1 MRWAHRLAPAWR
13 TILQSPDASIA
24 GGRLDAARLMI
35 ALHAR
40 RSRVAIAAWKA
51 HRPDRPLVVVLTGT
65 DLYRDVPAGERDAL
79 DSLHDADRLV
89 VLQQDALAHVPA
101 FARHKARV
109 VHQSA
114 RTLAPFAH
122 KSATRLNGLLV
133 AHLRDEKDPRTAFA
147 AWSRIPSALPITL
160 TIVGAALDAPI
171 AEEARALAA
180 RDARVRY
187 LGARPHA
194 WVRQAIKRAHLLVVP
209 SRMEGGANV
218 VVEAVTSGTP
228 VVGSRMSGN
237 VGMLGDD
244 YPGLFDV
251 GDADGLAALLVRAHA
266 DRAFLASLGA
276 RCRAV
281 APRFTPDAERVA
293 LAALLDEALH
303 EGAGRMDAS
312 PLCPAIP

>member
-1 MRWAHRLAPAWR
+1 MSAVK
-13 TILQSPDASIA
+13 S
-24 GGRLDAARLMI
+24 
-35 ALHAR
+35 
-40 RSRVAIAAWKA
+40 VADPQA
-51 HRPDRPLVVVLTGT
+51 PLVSVVMPVYNAQATMARSIDSVLAQTHRELELILVDDGS
-65 DLYRDVPAGERDAL
+65 RDG
-79 DSLHDADRLV
+79 
-89 VLQQDALAHVPA
+89 
-101 FARHKARV
+101 
-109 VHQSA
+109 SA
-114 RTLAPFAH
+114 A
-122 KSATRLNGLLV
+122 
-133 AHLRDEKDPRTAFA
+133 
-147 AWSRIPSALPITL
+147 IM
-160 TIVGAALDAPI
+160 
-171 AEEARALAA
+171 EAYAA

-187 LGARPHA
+187 LGERPHA

-312 PLCPAIP
+312 PLCPAIS